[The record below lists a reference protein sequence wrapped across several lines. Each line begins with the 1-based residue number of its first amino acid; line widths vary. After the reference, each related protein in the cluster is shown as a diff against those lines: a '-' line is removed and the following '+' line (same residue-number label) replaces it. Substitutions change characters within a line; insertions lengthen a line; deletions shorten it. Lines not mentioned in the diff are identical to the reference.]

1 MEIQLIQLYLL
12 ICRFYDMH
20 PELRWQANRNHQQA
34 TISDQELVAIY
45 LFAHLNEHFEKR
57 AIYRFIKHYWAA
69 WFPALPSY
77 QAFVRRLNLLT
88 PIFDAL
94 CGHWLTS
101 LRATQVAEVDHLID
115 SVPVILAQGS
125 RSTTA
130 KVARLVANQGYCA
143 AKRLYF
149 HGLRLHLIAQRR
161 VATLPVPRHF
171 WLREAACHDLRAAR
185 EQDLTALGGAT
196 LIGDKAY
203 LDSEFAQ
210 RLGEQATPLV
220 TPSKKPKGKE
230 LTPREKIAS
239 RAVSRLR
246 QPIESFFKWL
256 NDKTEIQ
263 RASSVRSTEGL
274 FLHCMGKVAFAL
286 FLLAS

>member
-1 MEIQLIQLYLL
+1 MEIQLYQLV
-12 ICRFYDMH
+12 CRFYDMQ
-20 PELRWQANRNHQQA
+20 PELHWQANRNYHQL
-34 TISDQELVAIY
+34 TITDQELVTIY
-45 LFAHLNEHFEKR
+45 LFGHLNEHFEKR

-69 WFPALPSY
+69 WFPAVPSY
-77 QAFVRRLNLLT
+77 QAFSRRLNLLAPT
-88 PIFDAL
+88 FDRL
-94 CGHWLTS
+94 CGQWLTS
-101 LRATQVAEVDHLID
+101 LAATQVAAVDHLID
-115 SVPVILAQGS
+115 SVPIVLANGS
-125 RSTTA
+125 RSRKA
-130 KVARLVANQGYCA
+130 KVAREVANQGYCA

-149 HGLRLHLIAQRR
+149 HGLRRHLIAWRR
-161 VATLPVPRHF
+161 VGTLPAPCLL

-185 EQDLTALGGAT
+185 EQDLTRLGGAT

-203 LDSEFAQ
+203 LDSDFARCLSQ
-210 RLGEQATPLV
+210 QATPLV
-220 TPSKKPKGKE
+220 TPPKKPKAIA
-230 LTPREKIAS
+230 LTERDKITS

-274 FLHCMGKVAFAL
+274 YLHCLGKVAFAL